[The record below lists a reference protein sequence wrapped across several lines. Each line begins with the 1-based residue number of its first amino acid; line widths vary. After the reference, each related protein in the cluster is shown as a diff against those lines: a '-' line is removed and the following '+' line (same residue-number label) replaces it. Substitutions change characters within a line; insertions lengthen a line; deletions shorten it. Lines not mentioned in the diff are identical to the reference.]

1 MPNRRVWRP
10 FRLGRTVKCHSRS
23 VGSMQN
29 RLTSNVCEQL
39 RAKCERKKG
48 ETENLV
54 AVKPQKQCP
63 MSVKARQNVL

>member
-1 MPNRRVWRP
+1 
-10 FRLGRTVKCHSRS
+10 
-23 VGSMQN
+23 MQN